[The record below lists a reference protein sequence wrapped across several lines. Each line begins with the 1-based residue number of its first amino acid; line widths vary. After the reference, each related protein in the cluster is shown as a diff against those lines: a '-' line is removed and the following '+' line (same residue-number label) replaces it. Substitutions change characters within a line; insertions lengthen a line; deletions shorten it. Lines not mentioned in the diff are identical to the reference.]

1 MTNWTPG
8 QLGKQ
13 SQFKPNQSQ
22 FQRQK
27 SEFSLIGSKFN
38 FQAQKIDGSVQISKI
53 AENVCF
59 SHKGLCF
66 LGDITMKTVL
76 VNVLLIAIILVSGCS
91 KGESYVRA
99 GYDFSK
105 LTKVAVVDV
114 AGVVEG
120 DAAKNQIADFFGMEL
135 LKKGYTVVERA
146 QVQALLDEQ
155 DFQASDLTQA
165 DDAVRAGRLL
175 NVPVVLVVNIPRYDE
190 DMSMKAKMIDVE
202 DASILWMGSASGTT
216 GKTLATIFGAA
227 AGAAAGAGVA
237 GEGNEL
243 AGGIIGGVLGGV
255 AGNALSPQQAEHLQ
269 KMAKKMCK
277 DLPMRF
283 GQ

>member
-1 MTNWTPG
+1 
-8 QLGKQ
+8 
-13 SQFKPNQSQ
+13 
-22 FQRQK
+22 
-27 SEFSLIGSKFN
+27 
-38 FQAQKIDGSVQISKI
+38 
-53 AENVCF
+53 
-59 SHKGLCF
+59 
-66 LGDITMKTVL
+66 MKTVVL
-76 VNVLLIAIILVSGCS
+76 NVLLIALILLAGCS

-146 QVQALLDEQ
+146 QVQTLLDEQ
-155 DFQASDLTQA
+155 DFQASDLTGTV
-165 DDAVRAGRLL
+165 DAAKAGRIL
-175 NVPVVLVVNIPRYDE
+175 NIPVVFVVNIPKYNQ
-190 DMSMKAKMIDVE
+190 DMSMTAKMIDVE
-202 DASILWMGSASGTT
+202 VASILWMGSASGTT

-227 AGAAAGAGVA
+227 AGAAAGVGVA
-237 GEGNEL
+237 GGDSGDKVI
-243 AGGIIGGVLGGV
+243 GGVIGGVLGGV
-255 AGNALSPQQAEHLQ
+255 AGRSLTPQQAEHLQ

-283 GQ
+283 RR

>member
-1 MTNWTPG
+1 MKIVSVSILLTA
-8 QLGKQ
+8 
-13 SQFKPNQSQ
+13 
-22 FQRQK
+22 
-27 SEFSLIGSKFN
+27 LIL
-38 FQAQKIDGSVQISKI
+38 A
-53 AENVCF
+53 
-59 SHKGLCF
+59 
-66 LGDITMKTVL
+66 
-76 VNVLLIAIILVSGCS
+76 SGCS

-146 QVQALLDEQ
+146 QVQTLLDEQ
-155 DFQASDLTQA
+155 EFQASNLTGTV
-165 DDAVRAGRLL
+165 DAAKAGRIL
-175 NVPVVLVVNIPRYDE
+175 NIPVVLVVNIPQYNE
-190 DMSMKAKMIDVE
+190 EMSMTAKMIDVE
-202 DASILWMGSASGTT
+202 DASILWMGTASGTT
-216 GKTLATIFGAA
+216 GKTLGTIFGAA
-227 AGAAAGAGVA
+227 AGAAAGVA
-237 GEGNEL
+237 VGSDSGEEL

-255 AGNALSPQQAEHLQ
+255 AGRALSPQQAEHLQ

-283 GQ
+283 GP

>member
-1 MTNWTPG
+1 M
-8 QLGKQ
+8 KIV
-13 SQFKPNQSQ
+13 SVSI
-22 FQRQK
+22 
-27 SEFSLIGSKFN
+27 LIT
-38 FQAQKIDGSVQISKI
+38 A
-53 AENVCF
+53 
-59 SHKGLCF
+59 L
-66 LGDITMKTVL
+66 
-76 VNVLLIAIILVSGCS
+76 ILVSGCS

-99 GYDFSK
+99 GYDFSR

-146 QVQALLDEQ
+146 QVQTLLDEQ
-155 DFQASDLTQA
+155 DFQASNLTGTV
-165 DDAVRAGRLL
+165 DAAKAGRIL
-175 NVPVVLVVNIPRYDE
+175 NIPVVFVVNIPQYNE
-190 DMSMKAKMIDVE
+190 EMSMTAKMIDVE

-216 GKTLATIFGAA
+216 GKTLGTIFGAA
-227 AGAAAGAGVA
+227 AGAAIGAGVA

-243 AGGIIGGVLGGV
+243 AGGIIGAVLGGV
-255 AGNALSPQQAEHLQ
+255 GGRALSPQQAEHLQ

-283 GQ
+283 GP

>member
-1 MTNWTPG
+1 
-8 QLGKQ
+8 
-13 SQFKPNQSQ
+13 
-22 FQRQK
+22 
-27 SEFSLIGSKFN
+27 
-38 FQAQKIDGSVQISKI
+38 
-53 AENVCF
+53 
-59 SHKGLCF
+59 
-66 LGDITMKTVL
+66 MKTVVL
-76 VNVLLIAIILVSGCS
+76 NVLLVALILLAGCS

-146 QVQALLDEQ
+146 QVQTLLDEQ
-155 DFQASDLTQA
+155 DFQASDLTGTV
-165 DDAVRAGRLL
+165 DAAKAGRIL
-175 NVPVVLVVNIPRYDE
+175 NIPVVLVVNIPKYNQ
-190 DMSMKAKMIDVE
+190 DMSMTAKMIDVE

-216 GKTLATIFGAA
+216 GKTLGTIFGAA
-227 AGAAAGAGVA
+227 AGAAAGAVVA
-237 GEGNEL
+237 GGDSDDKL

-255 AGNALSPQQAEHLQ
+255 AGNALTPQQAENLQ

-277 DLPMRF
+277 DLPLRF
-283 GQ
+283 GR

>member
-1 MTNWTPG
+1 M
-8 QLGKQ
+8 K
-13 SQFKPNQSQ
+13 K
-22 FQRQK
+22 
-27 SEFSLIGSKFN
+27 
-38 FQAQKIDGSVQISKI
+38 
-53 AENVCF
+53 VC
-59 SHKGLCF
+59 L
-66 LGDITMKTVL
+66 
-76 VNVLLIAIILVSGCS
+76 NVLLIAILFVIGCS

-105 LTKVAVVDV
+105 LTKVAVIDV

-120 DAAKNQIADFFGMEL
+120 DAAKNQIADFFNMEL

-146 QVQALLDEQ
+146 QVQTLLDEQ
-155 DFQASDLTQA
+155 DFQASDLTNTE
-165 DDAVRAGRLL
+165 DAAKAGRIL
-175 NVPVVLVVNIPRYDE
+175 NIPVVFVVNIPKYNE
-190 DMSMKAKMIDVE
+190 EMSMTAKMIDVE

-243 AGGIIGGVLGGV
+243 AGGIIGGILGGV
-255 AGNALSPQQAEHLQ
+255 GGRALSPQQAEHLQ

-283 GQ
+283 GP

>member
-1 MTNWTPG
+1 
-8 QLGKQ
+8 
-13 SQFKPNQSQ
+13 
-22 FQRQK
+22 
-27 SEFSLIGSKFN
+27 
-38 FQAQKIDGSVQISKI
+38 
-53 AENVCF
+53 
-59 SHKGLCF
+59 
-66 LGDITMKTVL
+66 MKTVVL
-76 VNVLLIAIILVSGCS
+76 NVLLIALLFVIGCS

-146 QVQALLDEQ
+146 QVQTLLDEQ
-155 DFQASDLTQA
+155 DFQASDLTGTV
-165 DDAVRAGRLL
+165 DAAKAGQIL
-175 NVPVVLVVNIPRYDE
+175 NIPVVLVVNIPQYNE
-190 DMSMKAKMIDVE
+190 DMSMTAKMIDVE

-227 AGAAAGAGVA
+227 AGAAAGAAVGSDS
-237 GEGNEL
+237 GEEL

-255 AGNALSPQQAEHLQ
+255 GGRALSPQQAENLQ

-277 DLPMRF
+277 DLPLRF
-283 GQ
+283 GP